1 MSERIEYVCNNK
13 SDCHHCHLLEEIK
26 YGNSIVVCDEVL
38 TGPNMIYDLEQENA
52 KLKAE
57 LEKSQCML
65 AGFMVAEDQEKAR
78 LKERIALLE
87 KLLKKAE
94 TYVSTPEIVSHED
107 KDSLRYTIHEVAKM
121 NIYKIPGDASLTL
134 PQGLEVDIKNCEASD
149 DKI

>member
-13 SDCHHCHLLEEIK
+13 SDCHHCHLLAEIK

-38 TGPNMIYDLEQENA
+38 TGPNMIYDLEQENN

-78 LKERIALLE
+78 LKERVAKLE
-87 KLLKKAE
+87 KVREAAEIYASISVSAKAE
-94 TYVSTPEIVSHED
+94 FQRID
-107 KDSLRYTIHEVAKM
+107 LRNALNVFY
-121 NIYKIPGDASLTL
+121 
-134 PQGLEVDIKNCEASD
+134 LEATD
-149 DKI
+149 DKQD

>member
-52 KLKAE
+52 KIKAE

-78 LKERIALLE
+78 LKERVALLE
-87 KLLKKAE
+87 NVREAVSKAMNKFG
-94 TYVSTPEIVSHED
+94 TMTWYRLSHEHD
-107 KDSLRYTIHEVAKM
+107 ETTCVPTIQWKELLYQFHEPVYEA
-121 NIYKIPGDASLTL
+121 L
-134 PQGLEVDIKNCEASD
+134 KNCEATD
-149 DKI
+149 DKQD

>member
-13 SDCHHCHLLEEIK
+13 SDCHHCHFLAEIK

-78 LKERIALLE
+78 LKERVALLE
-87 KLLKKAE
+87 KVRGAAEGYSIPGVTHKLNEALDIAKRIEWVLADGSMILPKSGLHTLLKEALK
-94 TYVSTPEIVSHED
+94 S
-107 KDSLRYTIHEVAKM
+107 
-121 NIYKIPGDASLTL
+121 
-134 PQGLEVDIKNCEASD
+134 CEASD
-149 DKI
+149 E